1 MVLIC
6 DGWSECVQ
14 YNVGVIEMVKT
25 RWLGIV
31 VETFTE
37 VGYYQLLSLWDH
49 LLERDGG
56 TRLVEQ

>member
-14 YNVGVIEMVKT
+14 YNVSVIEMVKT
-25 RWLGIV
+25 WWFGIV
-31 VETFTE
+31 VETITE
-37 VGYYQLLSLWDH
+37 AGYYQLSSLWDH
-49 LLERDGG
+49 LLERDSG